1 MYKKDKNAISE
12 EAGSVYSYDSE
23 QKTNFTT
30 FPVARVI
37 FTEIWDF
44 LLFFFSQVPLLKEK
58 LFLPNMLNTT
68 EKTKSQE
75 NKIPFVHPFIHSLLD
90 DTDLLSFEVLYI
102 KTVKN
107 EELLVRERVQH
118 LEDPFTTKF
127 QIIAGNLRLFCE

>member
-75 NKIPFVHPFIHSLLD
+75 NKIPFVQNMI
-90 DTDLLSFEVLYI
+90 EVN
-102 KTVKN
+102 TT
-107 EELLVRERVQH
+107 RVQCYPSVVGMPIH
-118 LEDPFTTKF
+118 CFCIFFCSNFSKKNKAA
-127 QIIAGNLRLFCE
+127 ILRRCSLGIPPSKPT